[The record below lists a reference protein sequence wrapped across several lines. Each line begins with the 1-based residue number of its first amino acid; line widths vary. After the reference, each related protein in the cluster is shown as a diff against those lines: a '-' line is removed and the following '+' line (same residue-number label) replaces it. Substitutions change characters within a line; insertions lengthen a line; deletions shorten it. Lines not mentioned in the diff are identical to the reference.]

1 MANQNEK
8 GFKSGM
14 IAGLEIY
21 GRVCGKQANCEQC
34 PVGSIRGTGV
44 TCQDF
49 AKQFPAKMLSILQE
63 MDEGQLTF
71 FEEYCTRFPNCNLSV
86 EELAQ
91 IMCRKACFEGYC
103 ACEKEG
109 QDCVDCWNETYVS
122 DITEVDETT
131 EGE

>member
-14 IAGLEIY
+14 IAGLELY

-49 AKQFPAKMLSILQE
+49 AKQFPASRNPSTQIVA
-63 MDEGQLTF
+63 F
-71 FEEYCTRFPNCNLSV
+71 CSSV
-86 EELAQ
+86 
-91 IMCRKACFEGYC
+91 IG
-103 ACEKEG
+103 
-109 QDCVDCWNETYVS
+109 
-122 DITEVDETT
+122 
-131 EGE
+131 